1 MKIALYIFAALCFA
15 LPLCG
20 KAELVPNTAQN
31 FEKTMRELFERE
43 DEAYK
48 KIDSLK
54 AKLSACQTPDLNFLS
69 AQNAELESAV
79 EKALQAADSLD
90 CLVFD
95 IKNGRANLERL
106 GQFPQKYLCSAGKNG
121 GQKNGICIDLS
132 AGKFAGEN
140 SMSFAEKFE
149 RGGIWVYPI
158 AFFAVLAFIA
168 SLYSAMRI
176 YSVGSLSDEALSALG
191 ESLKNRD
198 LQKAKSAA
206 KLLPKAYS
214 LFALELLESVPFGKD
229 YVREKSYALEFKS
242 NARLCSL
249 LPLVSITASVAPL
262 LGLLGTVTGIIKT
275 FSALSLYGGVNADML
290 GGGIGEALITTE
302 FGLVLAIP
310 SYIVFAVISRRA
322 KIVSANMQ
330 QISAAVGLY
339 FGGGEF

>member
-20 KAELVPNTAQN
+20 KAELVPNTAQS
-31 FEKTMRELFERE
+31 FEKTMRELSERE

-54 AKLSACQTPDLNFLS
+54 AKLSACQMPDLNFLS

-106 GQFPQKYLCSAGKNG
+106 GQFPQKYQCRAGKNG
-121 GQKNGICIDLS
+121 RQKNGICIDLS

-206 KLLPKAYS
+206 KLFPKAYS

-275 FSALSLYGGVNADML
+275 FSVLSLYGGVNADML